1 MTKIDFIQ
9 SEIMKIVLEFDTFC
23 KKHNIEY
30 SMCGGTLLGAV
41 RHKGFIPWDDDF
53 DVYVTRR
60 NMEKLIKYWN
70 SEEYQLISKHQ
81 IEYHKPSTPIKIHN
95 PKYIIKENGD
105 EKYGLPEYSNYG
117 IFIDIFPID
126 FYQDKYI
133 DRFIQKYFGK
143 ILQSKHL
150 SRYRYKEK
158 IIILTIAKCIPK
170 LLLNYIERMIKRY
183 LNKEAA
189 THVGF
194 GYDVPFN
201 NFFLPKKDFFPLKE
215 YNFQNITLY
224 GPNNPEMY
232 LSQRFG
238 DYRKYPQKDQ
248 RKGHIE
254 SIYSKLY

>member
-23 KKHNIEY
+23 KKNNIEY

-53 DVYVTRR
+53 DVYVTRG
-60 NMEKLIKYWN
+60 NMDKIIQYWHSEK
-70 SEEYQLISKHQ
+70 YQLISKQQ
-81 IEYHKPSTPIKIHN
+81 IGYHKPSTPVKIHN
-95 PKYIIKENGD
+95 PKYTIKEKDD
-105 EKYGLPEYSNYG
+105 EKYGLPAISNYG

-133 DRFIQKYFGK
+133 DRSIQKYFGK

-150 SRYRYKEK
+150 SQYRYKEK
-158 IIILTIAKCIPK
+158 IVILTIAKFIPK
-170 LLLNYIERMIKRY
+170 LLLIFMEQMIKRY
-183 LNKEAA
+183 LNKETA

-194 GYDVPFN
+194 GHDVPLN
-201 NFFLPKKDFFPLKE
+201 TFFMSKKEFFPLKK
-215 YNFQNITLY
+215 YNFQDITLY
-224 GPNNPEMY
+224 GPNNADMY

-238 DYRKYPQKDQ
+238 DYMKYPQKDQ

-254 SIYSKLY
+254 SIYEKLY